1 MQRYLCK
8 DLHNIFG
15 QLGAEESHHLSKVLR
30 AQVGHRLLLTDGMG
44 KLALAELTK
53 VDKAGCDFRVCDQL
67 IPFDATPPQI
77 SLAIAPTHH
86 PDRMEWL
93 LEKAVEIGVGQIAL
107 LQTARTERNRLRPD
121 RAQRIML
128 AAMKQSQRSWLPT
141 ISEPLAYQKFI
152 EQNQTDH
159 LLLAHCMD
167 GLKTS
172 VGAVRSLGK
181 HTWLLIGPEGDFTPD
196 ELNLALN
203 HGATAVS
210 LGQARLRTET
220 AAIFGL
226 SVWHGNNSNL

>member
-1 MQRYLCK
+1 MQLYLCK
-8 DLHNIFG
+8 DLNPTVG
-15 QLGAEESHHLSKVLR
+15 LLDAEESAHLAKVLR
-30 AQVGHRLLLTDGMG
+30 ARPGHNLLLTDGKG
-44 KLALAELTK
+44 QLVHAELTM
-53 VDKAGCDFRVCDQL
+53 VDRNGCEYRVVEAL
-67 IPFDATPPQI
+67 KPFDTEPPTF

-141 ISEPLAYQKFI
+141 ITELLAYPKFI
-152 EQNQTDH
+152 EQNQADQ
-159 LLLAHCMD
+159 LLLAHCME
-167 GLKTS
+167 GTKTAI
-172 VGAVRSLGK
+172 GEVRSTGR

-196 ELNLALN
+196 ELNLALD

-210 LGQARLRTET
+210 LGHARLRTET

-226 SVWHGNNSNL
+226 SVWHGNHSTS